1 MKRTIQILTAFFLT
15 STLLTSCM
23 FSGPSINGNGDVKTE
38 KLKTGDFDEIK
49 VSRGMNV
56 YITQGDETKVVVKA
70 DENLLDIIETKVED
84 GALIIRAT
92 ENIRKATVKKVY
104 VTTPDISLIK
114 SSSGSNVYS
123 ETVLKSEHLDI
134 SSSSGSNIKLL
145 ISVGSVD
152 ASSSS
157 GSNIRLEG
165 KADNFD
171 GDASSGS
178 NIKAKELKSKSCK
191 VEASSGA
198 NIWISVKE
206 NLKAHAS
213 SGGNIFYKG
222 SLSNAE
228 IKKSSGGNVK
238 KD

>member
-1 MKRTIQILTAFFLT
+1 
-15 STLLTSCM
+15 
-23 FSGPSINGNGDVKTE
+23 
-38 KLKTGDFDEIK
+38 
-49 VSRGMNV
+49 
-56 YITQGDETKVVVKA
+56 
-70 DENLLDIIETKVED
+70 
-84 GALIIRAT
+84 
-92 ENIRKATVKKVY
+92 VY

-145 ISVGSVD
+145 ISAGSVD

-178 NIKAKELKSKSCK
+178 NIKARELKSKSCK
-191 VEASSGA
+191 VEASSAA

>member
-1 MKRTIQILTAFFLT
+1 
-15 STLLTSCM
+15 
-23 FSGPSINGNGDVKTE
+23 VKTE
-38 KLKTGDFDEIK
+38 NRKTGDFDEIK

-104 VTTPDISLIK
+104 VTTPDINLIK
-114 SSSGSNVYS
+114 TSSGSNVYA
-123 ETVLKSEHLDI
+123 ETVLKSENLDV
-134 SSSSGSNIKLL
+134 SSSSGSNMKLKVKAQKL
-145 ISVGSVD
+145 S

-165 KADNFD
+165 MVKSFD
-171 GDASSGS
+171 GKASSGS
-178 NIKAKELKSKSCK
+178 NIKAGELNSVKCK
-191 VEASSGA
+191 TDVSSGA
-198 NIWISVKE
+198 NIWISVKDKLE
-206 NLKAHAS
+206 AHAS

-222 SLSNAE
+222 NPDITDIE
-228 IKKSSGGNVK
+228 KSSGVNVK
-238 KD
+238 KN